1 MITFKA
7 FPIESL
13 SLDNEFQDFSSA
25 TVTLYFFAMVDK
37 DSPLFTLC
45 VILTFWMVTAGAV
58 LVEFVAGASTVGAV
72 VLSFLAGIVGAGNG
86 VPTEVASPESAAFS
100 ELVSRLIVLAE
111 VSDEAAA
118 SEEFGTEESKLLIAW
133 P

>member
-1 MITFKA
+1 
-7 FPIESL
+7 
-13 SLDNEFQDFSSA
+13 
-25 TVTLYFFAMVDK
+25 MVDK

-72 VLSFLAGIVGAGNG
+72 VLSFLAGIVGAGDG

-111 VSDEAAA
+111 VSDEATA
-118 SEEFGTEESKLLIAW
+118 SEEFGTEESKLLVLGHKVQAAFDLPSDPVSRFYWIVESRTFELIS

>member
-1 MITFKA
+1 
-7 FPIESL
+7 
-13 SLDNEFQDFSSA
+13 
-25 TVTLYFFAMVDK
+25 
-37 DSPLFTLC
+37 
-45 VILTFWMVTAGAV
+45 MVTGGAV

-86 VPTEVASPESAAFS
+86 VSSEVKEPGATAFS
-100 ELVSRLIVLAE
+100 KLVSRLIVLAE

-118 SEEFGTEESKLLIAW
+118 SVEFGTEESKLLVAW